1 MRADKVPAEERLNYR
16 WRPALMAFFLR
27 RVHNRAEA
35 EDLTQEVL
43 IRMLGCDLPPG
54 EPDIYVFRIAQNLL
68 VDRARKA
75 FVRERYRE
83 SVTVE
88 PDRALDTLDPHS
100 IAVGREQMATFLAAL
115 SELPERTQTM
125 FILFRIEKLSQ
136 DEIGATYGISASAVK
151 QQIAK
156 AMALLSKKMRYVR

>member
-1 MRADKVPAEERLNYR
+1 MIAGDVSGEERLNYR

-27 RVHNRAEA
+27 RVRNRAEA

-43 IRMLGCDLPPG
+43 MRMLSCDLPSG

-75 FVRERYRE
+75 QVRERYRE
-83 SVTVE
+83 SVAIE
-88 PDRALDTLDPHS
+88 PDRMLDPLDPHS
-100 IAVGREQMATFLAAL
+100 IAVGRQQMATFLAAL
-115 SELPERTQTM
+115 AELPERTQTM

-136 DEIGATYGISASAVK
+136 EEIGATYGISASAVK

-156 AMALLSKKMRYVR
+156 AMAQLSKKMRDVR